1 LNERL
6 LDDGHVWLRITK
18 PHYAA
23 PLDPRHAQQH
33 GGRWNKPGSWPT
45 LYLNHDLRTV
55 HAQVRHLIVDRG
67 IDVDDLDDDAPI
79 LLVAATLPAR
89 QRVADLTSDK
99 ALADA
104 GLPTSYPIPI
114 DANPIDAKDAKDA
127 KGRTV
132 SPDATRN
139 VGERVHD
146 AGLRGVFC
154 RSAAIADGTGRE
166 LAWFPSARGRAR
178 PVWRHP
184 LGFGQWRRART
195 VADIPAS

>member
-1 LNERL
+1 LNEAA

-33 GGRWNKPGSWPT
+33 GGRWNRPGSWPT

-55 HAQVRHLIVDRG
+55 HAQVRHLFVDRG
-67 IDVDDLDDDAPI
+67 VDVDDLDDDAPI
-79 LLVAATLPAR
+79 LLVAATLPTR

-104 GLPTSYPIPI
+104 GLPTSYPI
-114 DANPIDAKDAKDA
+114 DA

-132 SPDATRN
+132 SHDATRK

-146 AGLRGVFC
+146 AGLRGVFS
-154 RSAAIADGTGRE
+154 RSGAIADGTGRE

-195 VADIPAS
+195 VADIPAT